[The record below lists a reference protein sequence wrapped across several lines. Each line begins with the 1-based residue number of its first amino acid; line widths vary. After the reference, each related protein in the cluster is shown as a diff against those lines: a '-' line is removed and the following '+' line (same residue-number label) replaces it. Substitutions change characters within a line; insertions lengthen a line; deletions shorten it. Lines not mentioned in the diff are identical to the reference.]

1 MWETIIL
8 IGIGAIIL
16 YFVGYSYYSQNIKG
30 EKDFAQDVFYYLVR
44 RYPSTKVIDWGGL
57 SSDPIIESR
66 NAGPFR
72 TLEIKVTTERRN
84 GGVDRDLILRG
95 MIDVQKY
102 RIARKDVSNVL
113 ISPKISWNDPKTK
126 VTLGSRALDQRL
138 HVNAYN
144 PIFVRDMIINTDLG
158 ELIGRNY
165 DLEAYSL
172 HWYKMGE
179 LAIQIRMESM
189 NSNSFLSAF
198 NMALASVG
206 VLIQKGY
213 LTRKGKQQ
221 EKLVPKR
228 SPQQRKIYG
237 KNLEIP
243 TYKPRELPKIRV
255 DTERHQKKLD
265 YRQKQKSTF
274 EESMIPEIKVPAS
287 SQEAQA
293 GIALPKQERSEEN
306 LFKPLF
312 SSIRYQV
319 KEITYEED
327 RVIIS
332 TFSTQVPQV
341 IVTFPQP
348 ERAKITGTSIQKPK
362 EIFEVNIS
370 NSHEP
375 QAPSWENPWKNIES
389 TGNESIFEQLKHR
402 TAIAN
407 RINEVGNINVD
418 ITGSDEGIS
427 YSVQVNKS
435 KNAISTAYSLF
446 IDLIW
451 FFEML

>member
-44 RYPSTKVIDWGGL
+44 RYPNTKVIDWGGL

-66 NAGPFR
+66 NAGPFH

-84 GGVDRDLILRG
+84 GGIDRDLILRG
-95 MIDVQKY
+95 MIDTKKY

-113 ISPKISWNDPKTK
+113 ISPRITWNDPKTK

-138 HVNAYN
+138 QVSAYN
-144 PIFVRDMIINTDLG
+144 PIFVREMIIKTDLG

-198 NMALASVG
+198 NMALATVG

-221 EKLVPKR
+221 KKVLHKGSPLEEKSYDKH
-228 SPQQRKIYG
+228 I
-237 KNLEIP
+237 EIP
-243 TYKPRELPKIRV
+243 TYKQRELPKIRV
-255 DTERHQKKLD
+255 DTERHQKKLE
-265 YRQKQKSTF
+265 YRQKQKSTS
-274 EESMIPEIKVPAS
+274 EESMIPEIKIPVS
-287 SQEAQA
+287 SKRAQA
-293 GIALPKQERSEEN
+293 GIILPKQERSEEN
-306 LFKPLF
+306 VLKPLF

-319 KEITYEED
+319 KDITYEEN

-341 IVTFPQP
+341 IVTFPQS
-348 ERAKITGTSIQKPK
+348 ERAKITGISIQNPK
-362 EIFEVNIS
+362 EPFEIRIN

-375 QAPSWENPWKNIES
+375 QAPSWDNPWENIES
-389 TGNESIFEQLKHR
+389 TGNENIFEQLKHR

-407 RINEVGNINVD
+407 RINEVGNIDID
-418 ITGSDEGIS
+418 ITGSEDGTS
-427 YSVQVNKS
+427 YSIQVNKS
-435 KNAISTAYSLF
+435 KEAITKGYSLL

>member
-8 IGIGAIIL
+8 FGIVAIIL

-84 GGVDRDLILRG
+84 GGVDRDLVLRG
-95 MIDVQKY
+95 MIDTQKY

-113 ISPKISWNDPKTK
+113 ISPRITWNDPKTK

-144 PIFVRDMIINTDLG
+144 PVFVRDLVINTDLG
-158 ELIGRNY
+158 DLIRRNY

-206 VLIQKGY
+206 ILIQKGY

-221 EKLVPKR
+221 EKTVPRGR
-228 SPQQRKIYG
+228 SLQEKKYDTVL
-237 KNLEIP
+237 KIP
-243 TYKPRELPKIRV
+243 TYKPPELPKIRV
-255 DTERHQKKLD
+255 DTERHLQKLET
-265 YRQKQKSTF
+265 RQKLKSTSN
-274 EESMIPEIKVPAS
+274 ERILPERKIS
-287 SQEAQA
+287 ITNEIAQT
-293 GIALPKQERSEEN
+293 GTVLPKQELSEAN
-306 LFKPLF
+306 ALNPLF
-312 SSIRYQV
+312 TSISYQV
-319 KEITYEED
+319 KEITFEKN

-341 IVTFPQP
+341 IVTFPQS
-348 ERAKITGTSIQKPK
+348 ERVKITGISIQKPK
-362 EIFEVNIS
+362 EFFKIS
-370 NSHEP
+370 INNSHEP
-375 QAPSWENPWKNIES
+375 QAPTWDDPWKNIES
-389 TGNESIFEQLKHR
+389 TGNENILKQLKHR

-407 RINEVGNINVD
+407 RINEVGNINID
-418 ITGSDEGIS
+418 IIGSEDGIS
-427 YSVQVNKS
+427 YSIQVDKS
-435 KNAISTAYSLF
+435 KTAITAGYSLF
-446 IDLIW
+446 IDLVW
-451 FFEML
+451 FIEML

>member
-221 EKLVPKR
+221 EKAVPKG
-228 SPQQRKIYG
+228 SPLQKKHYG
-237 KNLEIP
+237 KKLEIP

-255 DTERHQKKLD
+255 DTERHQKKLE
-265 YRQKQKSTF
+265 YKQKSTS
-274 EESMIPEIKVPAS
+274 EENLFPEIKIPVN
-287 SQEAQA
+287 SQKAQA
-293 GIALPKQERSEEN
+293 GIILPKIELSEEN
-306 LFKPLF
+306 AFKPLF

-319 KEITYEED
+319 KDITYEEN

-341 IVTFPQP
+341 IVTFPQS
-348 ERAKITGTSIQKPK
+348 ERAKITGISIQKPK
-362 EIFEVNIS
+362 ENFEIHIN

-375 QAPSWENPWKNIES
+375 QAPSWDNPWKNIES
-389 TGNESIFEQLKHR
+389 TGNENIFKQLKHR
-402 TAIAN
+402 NAVAN
-407 RINEVGNINVD
+407 RINEVGNINID
-418 ITGSDEGIS
+418 ITGSEDGIS
-427 YSVQVNKS
+427 YSIQVNKS
-435 KNAISTAYSLF
+435 KEAITTGYSLF
-446 IDLIW
+446 IDLVW

>member
-16 YFVGYSYYSQNIKG
+16 YFVAYSYYSQNIKG

-44 RYPSTKVIDWGGL
+44 RYPDTKVIDWGGL

-95 MIDVQKY
+95 MIDSQKY
-102 RIARKDVSNVL
+102 QIERKDVSNVL
-113 ISPKISWNDPKTK
+113 ISPRITWNDPKTK
-126 VTLGSRALDQRL
+126 VTLGSRSLDQRL

-144 PIFVRDMIINTDLG
+144 PIFVRDIVIKTDLG
-158 ELIGRNY
+158 DLIGRNY

-213 LTRKGKQQ
+213 LTRKGKHK
-221 EKLVPKR
+221 EKTYSKP
-228 SPQQRKIYG
+228 
-237 KNLEIP
+237 LEIP

-255 DTERHQKKLD
+255 DTERHQKKLE
-265 YRQKQKSTF
+265 YRQNQKSTSR
-274 EESMIPEIKVPAS
+274 EEILPEIKIPITNQKV
-287 SQEAQA
+287 QA
-293 GIALPKQERSEEN
+293 PTISPKQESSEEN
-306 LFKPLF
+306 VFSPLF

-319 KEITYEED
+319 KEITYEEN

-332 TFSTQVPQV
+332 TFSTQVPQLF
-341 IVTFPQP
+341 VTFPQS
-348 ERAKITGTSIQKPK
+348 ERVKITGISVQKPK
-362 EIFEVNIS
+362 EIFKIS
-370 NSHEP
+370 INNSHEP
-375 QAPSWENPWKNIES
+375 QPPSWDNPWKNIKV
-389 TGNESIFEQLKHR
+389 TGNESIFVQLKHR
-402 TAIAN
+402 SAIAN
-407 RINEVGNINVD
+407 RINEVGNINID
-418 ITGSDEGIS
+418 ITGSEDGIS
-427 YSVQVNKS
+427 YTIQVDKS
-435 KNAISTAYSLF
+435 KLAITTGYSLF